1 MKSRDRHFLL
11 KPALSL
17 TFTPVYLK
25 EDQSHH
31 RNPQPPED
39 GLLASTSAW
48 LDQRHHHHVKAWLE
62 DSINTASCDFIW
74 GSRFAQSTSSETEKK
89 LKWWNSQRAVTV
101 SHFKL
106 QQSEMRVIGWRTSTL
121 VPAGSCRAKFNIPK
135 FFRVF
140 FSLVTGL
147 TCLWRF
153 WLKPLPLLHH
163 LDPGS
168 VSYSCVIFSEIKWT
182 SSWTCVWFLL
192 LEKIKKHNKIW
203 SKILKMYIIKYK
215 SIQNKVNNVWNY
227 IID

>member
-25 EDQSHH
+25 KDQSHH

-62 DSINTASCDFIW
+62 DFIW
-74 GSRFAQSTSSETEKK
+74 ASRFAQSTSSETEKK
-89 LKWWNSQRAVTV
+89 LKWWNSLRAVTV

-106 QQSEMRVIGWRTSTL
+106 QKSEMRAIGWRTSTL

-168 VSYSCVIFSEIKWT
+168 VRYSRVIFSVQSEIKWT

-192 LEKIKKHNKIW
+192 LEKIKKKNLIKNIKNVHNKIQIN
-203 SKILKMYIIKYK
+203 SK
-215 SIQNKVNNVWNY
+215 
-227 IID
+227 